1 MTEEQRKELEDDI
14 AAAFGVAGDL
24 FEYINELKKK
34 DKEDLTEQEK
44 EQLDMWDNGLGD
56 TVSGA
61 SNIVPNA
68 KLEEKIKIYESL
80 SSSLQSLES
89 SYESLYSDM
98 REEGKLSA
106 SSISGL
112 YSAVAQ
118 LNPLLENQGL
128 AQLDLSKILYQTA
141 NGWGANTA
149 ALEGFINASI

>member
-80 SSSLQSLES
+80 SSSL
-89 SYESLYSDM
+89 
-98 REEGKLSA
+98 
-106 SSISGL
+106 
-112 YSAVAQ
+112 
-118 LNPLLENQGL
+118 
-128 AQLDLSKILYQTA
+128 
-141 NGWGANTA
+141 
-149 ALEGFINASI
+149 